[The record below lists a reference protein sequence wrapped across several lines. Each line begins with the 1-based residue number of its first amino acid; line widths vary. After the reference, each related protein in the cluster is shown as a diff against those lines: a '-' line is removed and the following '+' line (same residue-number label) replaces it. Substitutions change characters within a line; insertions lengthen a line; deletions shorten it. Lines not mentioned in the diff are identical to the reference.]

1 MVKICCG
8 AIIAVLV
15 TTGIGWAR
23 AFMALMVHDEQGH
36 MTSLTISDVPV
47 ERRSM

>member
-15 TTGIGWAR
+15 RTGIGWAR
-23 AFMALMVHDEQGH
+23 TLMALMVHDEQGH
-36 MTSLTISDVPV
+36 MASLTVSAVPV